1 MQCYDSVVCA
11 MTLVC
16 LSICHKS
23 VFCQSGQTYY
33 HANNAALNQGLKFYD
48 AKDLV
53 EIFMRSPPTRVPDA
67 GGESK
72 IGRCGLDAL
81 LLKMYG
87 HRPRWSTSAMVA
99 GGVNTKIYNVHM

>member
-1 MQCYDSVVCA
+1 M
-11 MTLVC
+11 
-16 LSICHKS
+16 
-23 VFCQSGQTYY
+23 G
-33 HANNAALNQGLKFYD
+33 
-48 AKDLV
+48 
-53 EIFMRSPPTRVPDA
+53 SPPTRVPDA

-99 GGVNTKIYNVHM
+99 GRVNMKIYNVHM